1 MSSRR
6 HLRTTLLVLV
16 LLPLAW
22 APGVLL
28 GGEEAVPP
36 LALLAPVLVAAT
48 RGGAAAALATA
59 LVAGLLAGPLT
70 PRSTATGEAQPM
82 TEWLVRAGFFAALG
96 AGMAVMA
103 ARLRREADGRRTLA
117 LHDSLTGLP
126 NAVLLDE
133 HLTTAVS
140 RARRDGSSVV
150 LACLDLDDFKLV
162 NDGLGH
168 AAGDALLRTVAERL
182 SGCVRAGD
190 VLARQGGDD
199 FLLMLTD
206 VPAGEGVQLADAT
219 FARVQAALREPCT
232 AAGAELQIA
241 ASMGVSVFPD
251 DAEDA
256 GALRRHADAA
266 MYRAKASGST
276 WSAYDAD
283 DAMSVG
289 RLSLAARLRRAI
301 ELDELELHY
310 QPIFELQSGDI
321 RGVEA
326 LVRWNDPERG
336 MVPPNDFIP
345 VAEQTGVIEALGDWV
360 LVALCRQA
368 RAWADLGLTP
378 HLGINV
384 SPLQL
389 RRRGFA
395 ARFAAQIAEHG
406 LDPRR
411 FIVELTE
418 TAWTLDAAR
427 TLPVLAEL
435 REAGLGIA
443 LDDFGAGYSNLA
455 RLLELPIDVIKVD
468 RSLLAEVPARADAV
482 AVLTAIQSLAEACRC
497 DVVAE
502 GIETAEQ
509 RTVLAG
515 IGSRLGQGFGLARP
529 APAPAVTALLLDGLT
544 ETRRLSDAVSA
555 AG

>member
-1 MSSRR
+1 MSLDLRI
-6 HLRTTLLVLV
+6 LRTALLVAV
-16 LLPLAW
+16 LLALGWLPS
-22 APGVLL
+22 VLL
-28 GGEEAVPP
+28 GGEHAVPP

-48 RGGAAAALATA
+48 RVGLAGALITS
-59 LVAGLLAGPLT
+59 LVAGVVAGPLT
-70 PRSTATGEAQPM
+70 PHVTATGEAQAAS
-82 TEWLVRAGFFAALG
+82 EWLVRTCFFAALG
-96 AGMAVMA
+96 AGMAVVTR
-103 ARLRREADGRRTLA
+103 RLRTEADGHRALT
-117 LHDSLTGLP
+117 LHDALTGLP
-126 NAVLLDE
+126 NVLLLEE
-133 HLTTAVS
+133 HLVKAVS
-140 RARRDGSSVV
+140 RARRDGTEVV
-150 LACLDLDDFKLV
+150 LASLDLDDFKLV

-199 FLLMLTD
+199 FLLLLAD
-206 VPAGEGVQLADAT
+206 VPAGEGPQLAAAT
-219 FARVQAALREPCT
+219 FARVQAALRAPCV
-232 AAGAELQIA
+232 AAGVELQIA
-241 ASMGVSVFPD
+241 ASMGVSVFPCD
-251 DAEDA
+251 APDAEH
-256 GALRRHADAA
+256 LRRHADVA

-276 WSAYDAD
+276 WAPYDPAD
-283 DAMSVG
+283 AVPVG
-289 RLSLAARLRRAI
+289 RLSLAARLRRAV

-310 QPIFELQSGDI
+310 QPVFELQSGAI

-326 LVRWNDPERG
+326 LVRWRDPERG
-336 MVPPNDFIP
+336 LVPPNEFIP
-345 VAEQTGVIEALGDWV
+345 VAEQTGVIDALGDWV
-360 LVALCRQA
+360 LATLCRQA

-384 SPLQL
+384 SPVQL
-389 RRRGFA
+389 RRPGLA
-395 ARFAAQIAEHG
+395 ARFAEQIAAHG

-418 TAWTLDAAR
+418 TAWTIDAER

-435 REAGLGIA
+435 QEAGLGIA

-482 AVLTAIQSLAEACRC
+482 AVLTAIQRLAEACNC

-502 GIETAEQ
+502 GIETDEQ
-509 RTVLAG
+509 RELLAG
-515 IGSRLGQGFGLARP
+515 IGARLGQGFGLARP
-529 APAPAVTALLLDGLT
+529 APADDVTALLVAGLT
-544 ETRRLSDAVSA
+544 DARRLSGAAA